1 MGTGG
6 SAPCLRLNPL
16 RPVDTARMRL
26 VSFGE
31 RGAERAGVLHR
42 DGMHLLPVHTL
53 DRTLPDNVRALVA
66 GGHLSRL
73 RTLVAQTRKPGVPL
87 AGVRL
92 GPPVTDPTK
101 IVCIGLNFKG
111 HAAEQDKPWP
121 EQPLLFAKA
130 PTALCGPE
138 DDIVLPEDDCGPDY
152 EVELVAVIG
161 RRARHVAA
169 GEALAHVAGWCV
181 GNDVSGRKWQK
192 SDGQFFR
199 AKSCDTF
206 FPCGPA
212 LVTTDEI
219 ADLPALRLTTRIA
232 GELLQ
237 DATVADL
244 IHDVP
249 TLIAY
254 ISRFMTLE
262 PGDLISTGTPAGVGC
277 YRSPPR
283 FLGSGDTVTCA
294 IDGAVGL
301 GRLVNR
307 VIAADVRTAR

>member
-1 MGTGG
+1 
-6 SAPCLRLNPL
+6 
-16 RPVDTARMRL
+16 MRL

-31 RGAERAGVLHR
+31 RGREQAGVLGAKGTR
-42 DGMHLLPVHTL
+42 IIPVAALDPALPT
-53 DRTLPDNVRALVA
+53 TVRALIAGQHLPRVA
-66 GGHLSRL
+66 ALLACSDE
-73 RTLVAQTRKPGVPL
+73 PGMAL
-87 AGVRL
+87 ADVRL
-92 GPPVTDPTK
+92 GAPITDPGK
-101 IVCIGLNFKG
+101 VVCIGLNFKG
-111 HAAEQDKPWP
+111 HAAEQNKPWP

-130 PTALCGPE
+130 SSALCGPH
-138 DDIVLPEDDCGPDY
+138 DDIVLPDEDCGPDY

-161 RRARHVAA
+161 RRTRQVTAA
-169 GEALAHVAGWCV
+169 DALTHVAGYCV
-181 GNDVSGRKWQK
+181 GNDVSGRRWQK

-219 ADLPALRLTTRIA
+219 HDLSALRLTTRI
-232 GELLQ
+232 GDDLLQ
-237 DATVADL
+237 DATAADL

-254 ISRFMTLE
+254 ISRFMTLD

-277 YRSPPR
+277 YRTPPR
-283 FLGSGDTVTCA
+283 FLRPGDTVTCA
-294 IDGAVGL
+294 ITGAPDL

-307 VIAADVRTAR
+307 VVAPAAVRQAAS

>member
-1 MGTGG
+1 
-6 SAPCLRLNPL
+6 
-16 RPVDTARMRL
+16 MRV

-31 RGAERAGVLHR
+31 RGREQAGVLSA
-42 DGMHLLPVHTL
+42 DGARVLPVAAL
-53 DRTLPDNVRALVA
+53 DPSLPTTVRALIA
-66 GGHLSRL
+66 GYHLPRL
-73 RTLVAQTRKPGVPL
+73 AAQLKCTDEPGIAL

-92 GPPVTDPTK
+92 GPPVTDPGK
-101 IVCIGLNFKG
+101 VVCIGLNFKG
-111 HAAEQDKPWP
+111 HAAEQNKPWP

-130 PTALCGPE
+130 PTALCGPT
-138 DDIVLPEDDCGPDY
+138 DDIVLPDEDCGPDY

-161 RRARHVAA
+161 QRARNVSPAD
-169 GEALAHVAGWCV
+169 ALSYVAGYCV

-212 LVTTDEI
+212 LVTADEI
-219 ADLPALRLTTRIA
+219 RDLPTLRLTTRI
-232 GELLQ
+232 GDDLLQ
-237 DATVADL
+237 DATAADL

-277 YRSPPR
+277 YRTPPR
-283 FLGSGDTVTCA
+283 FLRAGDTVTCA

-307 VIAADVRTAR
+307 VVAGQQATR

>member
-1 MGTGG
+1 
-6 SAPCLRLNPL
+6 
-16 RPVDTARMRL
+16 MRV

-31 RGAERAGVLHR
+31 RGREQAGVLSA
-42 DGMHLLPVHTL
+42 DGTRVLPVAAL
-53 DRTLPDNVRALVA
+53 DPSLPTTVRALIAGFHLPHLAALVRCSDQGGVA
-66 GGHLSRL
+66 
-73 RTLVAQTRKPGVPL
+73 L
-87 AGVRL
+87 ADVRL
-92 GPPVTDPTK
+92 GPPVTDPSK
-101 IVCIGLNFKG
+101 VVCIGLNFKG
-111 HAAEQDKPWP
+111 HATEQNKPWP

-130 PTALCGPE
+130 PTALCGPC
-138 DDIVLPEDDCGPDY
+138 DDIVLPDEDCGPDY

-161 RRARHVAA
+161 QRARNIPAA
-169 GEALAHVAGWCV
+169 QALTCVAGYCV

-212 LVTTDEI
+212 LVTADEVS
-219 ADLPALRLTTRIA
+219 DLTALRLTTRISD
-232 GELLQ
+232 ELLQ

-277 YRSPPR
+277 YRTPPR
-283 FLGSGDTVTCA
+283 FLRAGDTVTCG
-294 IDGAVGL
+294 ISGAPDL
-301 GRLVNR
+301 GRLSNR
-307 VIAADVRTAR
+307 VVAATMPVAG

>member
-1 MGTGG
+1 
-6 SAPCLRLNPL
+6 
-16 RPVDTARMRL
+16 MRV

-31 RGAERAGVLHR
+31 RGQEQAGVLSR
-42 DGMHLLPVHTL
+42 DGTRILPVASL
-53 DRTLPDNVRALVA
+53 DTSLPTNVRALIA
-66 GGHLSRL
+66 GNHLPRL
-73 RTLVAQTRKPGVPL
+73 ATLL
-87 AGVRL
+87 AATNERGIALNDVRL
-92 GPPVTDPTK
+92 GPPVTDPSK
-101 IVCIGLNFKG
+101 VVCIGLNFKG
-111 HAAEQDKPWP
+111 HATEQNKPWP

-130 PTALCGPE
+130 PTALCGPN
-138 DDIVLPEDDCGPDY
+138 DNILLPDEDCGPDY

-161 RRARHVAA
+161 QRARNVAA
-169 GEALAHVAGWCV
+169 AHALTYVAGYCV

-192 SDGQFFR
+192 NDGQFFR

-212 LVTTDEI
+212 LVTADEI
-219 ADLPALRLTTRIA
+219 TDLPALHLTTRI
-232 GELLQ
+232 GDDVMQ
-237 DATVADL
+237 DATAADL

-277 YRSPPR
+277 YRTPPR
-283 FLGSGDTVTCA
+283 FLRHGDTVTCA
-294 IDGAVGL
+294 IGGALDL

-307 VIAADVRTAR
+307 VVATHQATN

>member
-1 MGTGG
+1 
-6 SAPCLRLNPL
+6 
-16 RPVDTARMRL
+16 MRV

-31 RGAERAGVLHR
+31 RGREQAGVLSA
-42 DGMHLLPVHTL
+42 DGTRVLPVAVL
-53 DRTLPDNVRALVA
+53 DPSLPTNVRALIAGYHLPRLAAQLQCTDDRGVA
-66 GGHLSRL
+66 
-73 RTLVAQTRKPGVPL
+73 L
-87 AGVRL
+87 AEVRL
-92 GPPVTDPTK
+92 GPPVTDPSK
-101 IVCIGLNFKG
+101 VVCIGLNFKG
-111 HAAEQDKPWP
+111 HAAEQNKPWP

-130 PTALCGPE
+130 PTALCGPT
-138 DDIVLPEDDCGPDY
+138 DDIVLPDEDCGPDY

-161 RRARHVAA
+161 QRARNVTAA
-169 GEALAHVAGWCV
+169 NALTYVAGYCV

-212 LVTTDEI
+212 LVTADEI
-219 ADLPALRLTTRIA
+219 TNLPALRLTTRI
-232 GELLQ
+232 GDDLLQ
-237 DATVADL
+237 DATAADL

-277 YRSPPR
+277 YRTPAR
-283 FLGSGDTVTCA
+283 FLRAGDTVTCA
-294 IDGAVGL
+294 INGTVDL

-307 VIAADVRTAR
+307 VVASQQATR

>member
-1 MGTGG
+1 
-6 SAPCLRLNPL
+6 
-16 RPVDTARMRL
+16 MRV

-31 RGAERAGVLHR
+31 RGREQAGVLSA
-42 DGMHLLPVHTL
+42 DGTRVLPVAAL
-53 DRTLPDNVRALVA
+53 DPSLPTNVRALIA
-66 GGHLSRL
+66 GYHLPRL
-73 RTLVAQTRKPGVPL
+73 AAQLQCTDERGL
-87 AGVRL
+87 ALADVRL
-92 GPPVTDPTK
+92 GPPVTDPSK
-101 IVCIGLNFKG
+101 VVCIGLNFKG
-111 HAAEQDKPWP
+111 HAAEQNKPWP

-130 PTALCGPE
+130 PSALCGAH
-138 DDIVLPEDDCGPDY
+138 DDIELPEDDCGPDY

-169 GEALAHVAGWCV
+169 GDALTYLAGWCV

-199 AKSCDTF
+199 AKSCDSF

-212 LVTTDEI
+212 LVTSDEI
-219 ADLPALRLTTRIA
+219 TDLCALRLTTRI
-232 GELLQ
+232 GDELLQ
-237 DATVADL
+237 DATAADL

-254 ISRFMTLE
+254 ISRYMTLE

-277 YRSPPR
+277 YRTPPR
-283 FLGSGDTVTCA
+283 FLRAGDTVTCA
-294 IDGAVGL
+294 ITGAVEL

-307 VIAADVRTAR
+307 VVASNHQAAR

>member
-1 MGTGG
+1 
-6 SAPCLRLNPL
+6 
-16 RPVDTARMRL
+16 MRL
-26 VSFGE
+26 VSFGG
-31 RGAERAGVLHR
+31 RGREQAGVLR
-42 DGMHLLPVHTL
+42 ADGTRIVPVTAL
-53 DRTLPDNVRALVA
+53 DASLPDNVRALIA
-66 GGHLSRL
+66 DGHLPRVAALLSRS
-73 RTLVAQTRKPGVPL
+73 VEPGIAL
-87 AGVRL
+87 TGVRL
-92 GPPVTDPTK
+92 GPPVTDPGK
-101 IVCIGLNFKG
+101 VVCIGLNFKG

-130 PTALCGPE
+130 PTALCGPS
-138 DDIVLPEDDCGPDY
+138 DDIVLPDEDCGPDY
-152 EVELVAVIG
+152 EVELVVVIG

-169 GEALAHVAGWCV
+169 ADALSYVAGYCV
-181 GNDVSGRKWQK
+181 GNDVSGRRWQK

-212 LVTTDEI
+212 LVTADEI
-219 ADLPALRLTTRIA
+219 GDLAALRLTTRI
-232 GELLQ
+232 GDDLLQ
-237 DATVADL
+237 DATAADL

-277 YRSPPR
+277 YRTPPR
-283 FLGSGDTVTCA
+283 FLRAGDTVTCA
-294 IDGAVGL
+294 IDGVADL

-307 VIAADVRTAR
+307 VVASNNTQATR

>member
-1 MGTGG
+1 
-6 SAPCLRLNPL
+6 
-16 RPVDTARMRL
+16 MRV

-31 RGAERAGVLHR
+31 RGQEQAGVLSA
-42 DGMHLLPVHTL
+42 DGTRVLPVAAL
-53 DRTLPDNVRALVA
+53 NSSLPTNVRALIA
-66 GGHLSRL
+66 GYHLPRL
-73 RTLVAQTRKPGVPL
+73 AAQLQCTDERGL
-87 AGVRL
+87 ALADVRL
-92 GPPVTDPTK
+92 GPPVTDPSK
-101 IVCIGLNFKG
+101 VVCIGLNFKG
-111 HAAEQDKPWP
+111 HAAEQNKPWP

-130 PTALCGPE
+130 PTALCGPT
-138 DDIVLPEDDCGPDY
+138 DDIVLPDEDCGPDY

-161 RRARHVAA
+161 QRARNVTAA
-169 GEALAHVAGWCV
+169 NALTYVAGYCV
-181 GNDVSGRKWQK
+181 GNDVSGRTWQK

-212 LVTTDEI
+212 LVTPDEI
-219 ADLPALRLTTRIA
+219 RDLPALRLTTRI
-232 GELLQ
+232 GDDLLQ

-277 YRSPPR
+277 YRTPPR
-283 FLGSGDTVTCA
+283 FLRPGDTVTCA
-294 IDGAVGL
+294 ISGAVDL

-307 VIAADVRTAR
+307 VIAGPRAAR

>member
-1 MGTGG
+1 
-6 SAPCLRLNPL
+6 
-16 RPVDTARMRL
+16 MRL

-31 RGAERAGVLHR
+31 RGREQAGVLST
-42 DGMHLLPVHTL
+42 DGTRIIPVTAL
-53 DRTLPDNVRALVA
+53 DASLPDNVRALIA
-66 GGHLSRL
+66 GHHLPRIASL
-73 RTLVAQTRKPGVPL
+73 L
-87 AGVRL
+87 ACSDATGIARQDVRL
-92 GPPVTDPTK
+92 GPPITDPSK

-111 HAAEQDKPWP
+111 HAAEQNKPWP

-130 PTALCGPE
+130 PSALAGPH
-138 DDIVLPEDDCGPDY
+138 DDIVLPDEDCGPDY

-161 RRARHVAA
+161 RRARRVTAV
-169 GEALAHVAGWCV
+169 EALAHVAGWCV
-181 GNDVSGRKWQK
+181 GNDVSGRRWQK

-212 LVTTDEI
+212 LVTSDEVTDL
-219 ADLPALRLTTRIA
+219 ASLRLTTRIDD
-232 GELLQ
+232 ELLQ

-277 YRSPPR
+277 YRTPPR
-283 FLGSGDTVTCA
+283 FLCAGDTVRCGIT
-294 IDGAVGL
+294 GAVDL
-301 GRLVNR
+301 GVLTNR
-307 VIAADVRTAR
+307 VTTG

>member
-6 SAPCLRLNPL
+6 DGRWLRLNPL
-16 RPVDTARMRL
+16 HRGDTARMRL

-31 RGAERAGVLHR
+31 RGTERAGVLLA
-42 DGMHLLPVHTL
+42 DGSRVVPVRAL
-53 DRTLPDNVRALVA
+53 DPALPDNVRLLIA
-66 GGHLSRL
+66 GGHLPRL
-73 RTLVAQTRKPGVPL
+73 RTLAAEARVPGIPL
-87 AGVRL
+87 ADVRL
-92 GPPVTDPTK
+92 GPPVADPSK

-111 HAAEQDKPWP
+111 HAAEQGKPWP

-130 PTALCGPE
+130 ASALCGPA
-138 DDIVLPEDDCGPDY
+138 DDIVLPAEDCGPDY
-152 EVELVAVIG
+152 EVELVAVVG
-161 RRARHVAA
+161 RRARHVPRT
-169 GEALAHVAGWCV
+169 EALAHLAGWCV
-181 GNDVSGRKWQK
+181 GNDVSGRRWQK

-212 LVTTDEI
+212 LVTTDEV
-219 ADLPALRLTTRIA
+219 ADHTALRLTTRI
-232 GELLQ
+232 GDELLQ

-249 TLIAY
+249 ALIAY

-277 YRSPPR
+277 YRTPPR
-283 FLGSGDTVTCA
+283 FLRPGDTVACA
-294 IDGAVGL
+294 ITGPVAL
-301 GRLVNR
+301 GTLSNR
-307 VIAADVRTAR
+307 VVAG